1 MDNKNEITE
10 TDLVEVAM
18 PEVTSEENPKSKT
31 EAAGKKPER
40 KKKKISKGAIAV
52 IVVAA
57 LVIGGL
63 TVKTFVDSFKQ
74 MKEAMGDI
82 DSKTDDNLFTVDR
95 EDVEQELTTSGTVVG
110 IGKDAYISPV
120 TAKVEDVC
128 VEVGQTVQKGDVL
141 LTYDSSDLGDNLTKV
156 KIQAQSE
163 KAAGDSN
170 YEAADEAA
178 EKAGSA
184 QKKVKKLEKEVAS
197 LKKDAEKLSD
207 SITSYQDKMEE
218 AEAQN
223 AKETEKAATPNEQGT
238 TREPNLQDTKELKQ
252 TIRDLNKKLNKKNEA
267 LSEKQSQLAEQQS
280 IVAANKDV
288 KVSESTKAQLAAS
301 NELSN
306 LNVSEAEKS
315 LSQAEAGLT
324 ANADGIVE
332 SVDVVQ
338 GAYANETQTVMT
350 IIKSDEIGVEFTISK
365 DDLGYISNGQ
375 TARVVIGNNEY
386 EGTVEFVSRVASMD
400 ATAAT
405 AKTTGGNIKGRIR
418 IKNPDG
424 NIYIG
429 VSAKAYIF
437 IGKADKAL
445 VIPYEALCTDIDG
458 DYVYVVDKNNKIQRK
473 DVKVG
478 IYSDEYYEVTEGM
491 AEGDKVIRNVTK
503 DMKPG
508 DEYVP
513 ETAASAV
520 APGIVTVTE

>member
-1 MDNKNEITE
+1 M
-10 TDLVEVAM
+10 
-18 PEVTSEENPKSKT
+18 
-31 EAAGKKPER
+31 
-40 KKKKISKGAIAV
+40 
-52 IVVAA
+52 
-57 LVIGGL
+57 IGGL
-63 TVKTFVDSFKQ
+63 TVKTFVDSLKQ

-238 TREPNLQDTKELKQ
+238 TREPNLRDTKELKQ

-324 ANADGIVE
+324 ANEDGIVE

-350 IIKSDEIGVEFTISK
+350 IIRNDEIGVEFTISK

-375 TARVVIGNNEY
+375 TARVVIGNN
-386 EGTVEFVSRVASMD
+386 VEFVSRVASMD
-400 ATAAT
+400 ATSAT